1 MATRALI
8 ARPTWSWRGSLSS
21 IPSWSP
27 VICQISI
34 ASVLSTKPAL
44 VRQEVDPRSRA
55 ARLRQISAR
64 PHALEAWLKR
74 AFIGGR
80 CGAERVVSESDPS
93 GSGDVLRDRM
103 HECDIDLRACGVCRI
118 ADQRFDLC
126 RQHLASS
133 KGGGRSPV
141 TRNEARSRMFI
152 DEASRPF
159 ADALYRDKHRLST
172 LFAYGAGHGRCPPR
186 F

>member
-44 VRQEVDPRSRA
+44 VGQEVDPLSRA

-74 AFIGGR
+74 AFIGAD
-80 CGAERVVSESDPS
+80 AEQSVSCQSLTRAAREMSYVT
-93 GSGDVLRDRM
+93 GCM
-103 HECDIDLRACGVCRI
+103 KCDIDLRACGVCRI